1 MADFTPA
8 SDDMLIEIVAP
19 MDAENRKVPFET
31 KVMYNGKGIEYEVR
45 RFVFGTGPNGYGWDV
60 ECFIP
65 SENIVYTRPLDS
77 MYLEKP
83 DSIRQLVEDI
93 ERAQY
98 ACDRNG
104 MHMAACRYSG
114 NDTCCGCDFKP
125 EYSTCAGEMLRDI
138 VARINRLAGDSE

>member
-1 MADFTPA
+1 MTDFTPA
-8 SDDMLIEIVAP
+8 SDGMLIEIVAP
-19 MDAENRKVPFET
+19 MDAENLKVPFET
-31 KVMYNGKGIEYEVR
+31 KVMYDDKGIEYEVG
-45 RFVFGTGPNGYGWDV
+45 RFVFGTGPHGYGWDV

-98 ACDRNG
+98 ACDHNG
-104 MHMAACRYSG
+104 LHVAACRYSG
-114 NDTCCGCDFKP
+114 NDTCCGCDFRP
-125 EYSTCAGEMLRDI
+125 DYDTCSGKMLGDI
-138 VARINRLAGDSE
+138 AARVKRLCGDSE